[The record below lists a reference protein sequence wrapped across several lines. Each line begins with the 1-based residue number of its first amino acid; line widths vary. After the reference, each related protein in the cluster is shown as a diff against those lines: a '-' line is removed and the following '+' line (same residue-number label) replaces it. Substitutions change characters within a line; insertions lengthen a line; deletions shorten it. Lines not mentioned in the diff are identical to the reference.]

1 MNQKDLQH
9 IVNHTEESDASQIL
23 ELIELTKQFPY
34 FSWPFAALTK
44 YYNLKKD
51 YRSEA
56 TLHQAA
62 LRVHDRNWLYHY
74 IHEQVNQSNPISE
87 IEDQS
92 HPKEI
97 EDNQKPQE
105 LIPSNEPASNVDI
118 ESQHIEK
125 VAKPVTET
133 KSPTTPIE
141 HVPVYDLEKQ
151 FGLSNRD
158 STDDN
163 QEKVASNDFYHWL
176 NKGQGKNTEKENET
190 KKPVRKVEQKDII
203 ENFLV
208 SKPSITRP
216 KREFFKPEKAQKKGE
231 KLSADFV
238 TETLAKIYLKQDN
251 PEKAIWAYQQL
262 QLKFP
267 EKSAYFAAQIKAIEQ
282 NKNIS

>member
-1 MNQKDLQH
+1 MNKKDLQH
-9 IVNHTEESDASQIL
+9 IVNHTEESDANQIL

-34 FSWPFAALTK
+34 FSWPLSALTK

-62 LRVHDRNWLYHY
+62 LRVHDRSWLYHY
-74 IHEQVNQSNPISE
+74 IHEQVIQSTVTTKIEAEPHPIE
-87 IEDQS
+87 KANDQKEENLNHS
-92 HPKEI
+92 TESATTKVIKSQPKEI
-97 EDNQKPQE
+97 QETPKP
-105 LIPSNEPASNVDI
+105 NI
-118 ESQHIEK
+118 EN
-125 VAKPVTET
+125 KP
-133 KSPTTPIE
+133 TPIE
-141 HVPVYDLEKQ
+141 PVPVYDLEKH
-151 FGLSNRD
+151 FGLSGQT
-158 STDDN
+158 SVDDN
-163 QEKVASNDFYHWL
+163 QEKGASNDFYHWL
-176 NKGQGKNTEKENET
+176 NKGQSRKTKKETET

-231 KLSADFV
+231 KLSVDFV

-251 PEKAIWAYQQL
+251 PEKAIWAYQEL

-267 EKSAYFAAQIKAIEQ
+267 EKSAYFAAQILAIKQ

>member
-1 MNQKDLQH
+1 M
-9 IVNHTEESDASQIL
+9 
-23 ELIELTKQFPY
+23 
-34 FSWPFAALTK
+34 
-44 YYNLKKD
+44 
-51 YRSEA
+51 
-56 TLHQAA
+56 
-62 LRVHDRNWLYHY
+62 HDRNWLYHY
-74 IHEQVNQSNPISE
+74 IHEQVNHSNPIAE

-176 NKGQGKNTEKENET
+176 NKGQGKKYG
-190 KKPVRKVEQKDII
+190 KRK
-203 ENFLV
+203 
-208 SKPSITRP
+208 
-216 KREFFKPEKAQKKGE
+216 
-231 KLSADFV
+231 
-238 TETLAKIYLKQDN
+238 
-251 PEKAIWAYQQL
+251 
-262 QLKFP
+262 
-267 EKSAYFAAQIKAIEQ
+267 
-282 NKNIS
+282 

>member
-1 MNQKDLQH
+1 
-9 IVNHTEESDASQIL
+9 V
-23 ELIELTKQFPY
+23 Y
-34 FSWPFAALTK
+34 
-44 YYNLKKD
+44 
-51 YRSEA
+51 
-56 TLHQAA
+56 
-62 LRVHDRNWLYHY
+62 
-74 IHEQVNQSNPISE
+74 
-87 IEDQS
+87 
-92 HPKEI
+92 
-97 EDNQKPQE
+97 
-105 LIPSNEPASNVDI
+105 I
-118 ESQHIEK
+118 ESQQIEK
-125 VAKPVTET
+125 VATPVTEIKT
-133 KSPTTPIE
+133 PTTPNE
-141 HVPVYDLEKQ
+141 PVPVYDLEKQ
-151 FGLSNRD
+151 FGLSNQD

-176 NKGQGKNTEKENET
+176 NKGQGKNTEKEKET

>member
-44 YYNLKKD
+44 YYNLKND

-62 LRVHDRNWLYHY
+62 LRVHNRDWLYHY
-74 IHEQVNQSNPISE
+74 IHEQVNQSSPIAE
-87 IEDQS
+87 TKDES
-92 HPKEI
+92 HPKEVA
-97 EDNQKPQE
+97 DDQKSEQ
-105 LIPSNEPASNVDI
+105 LNPSNEPAAKKGI
-118 ESQHIEK
+118 ESQQKEIE
-125 VAKPVTET
+125 ET
-133 KSPTTPIE
+133 TITKIETPTTPIE
-141 HVPVYDLEKQ
+141 PVPVYDLEKQ
-151 FGLSNRD
+151 FGLSNQA
-158 STDDN
+158 SVDDN
-163 QEKVASNDFYHWL
+163 QQKGASNDFYHWL
-176 NKGQGKNTEKENET
+176 NKGQSRKTDKETET
-190 KKPVRKVEQKDII
+190 KKPHRKVEQKDII

-267 EKSAYFAAQIKAIEQ
+267 EKSAYFAAQIIAIEQ

>member
-1 MNQKDLQH
+1 VNQKDLQY
-9 IVNHTEESDASQIL
+9 IVNHTKESDASQIL

-62 LRVHDRNWLYHY
+62 LRIHDRDWLYHY
-74 IHEQVNQSNPISE
+74 IHEQVDQSSITAE
-87 IEDQS
+87 IENETHETEEIKDRKNEESKHSTDSASIEVIEFKQKVIKET
-92 HPKEI
+92 PKIPI
-97 EDNQKPQE
+97 ETQ
-105 LIPSNEPASNVDI
+105 
-118 ESQHIEK
+118 
-125 VAKPVTET
+125 
-133 KSPTTPIE
+133 TTPIE
-141 HVPVYDLEKQ
+141 PVPVYDLEKQ
-151 FGLSNRD
+151 FGLSAQTSIEEPQD
-158 STDDN
+158 TG
-163 QEKVASNDFYHWL
+163 ASNDFYHWL
-176 NKGQGKNTEKENET
+176 NKGQSRTTEKKTET
-190 KKPVRKVEQKDII
+190 KPSRKVEQKDII
-203 ENFLV
+203 ENFLI

-216 KREFFKPEKAQKKGE
+216 KKEFFKPEKAQKKGE

-267 EKSAYFAAQIKAIEQ
+267 EKSAYFAAQITAIEQ

>member
-44 YYNLKKD
+44 YYNLKND

-62 LRVHDRNWLYHY
+62 LRVHDRDWLYHY
-74 IHEQVNQSNPISE
+74 IHEQVNQSNPIAE
-87 IEDQS
+87 IEDESQS
-92 HPKEI
+92 KEI
-97 EDNQKPQE
+97 EK
-105 LIPSNEPASNVDI
+105 IPITDI
-118 ESQHIEK
+118 ET
-125 VAKPVTET
+125 P
-133 KSPTTPIE
+133 PTPIE
-141 HVPVYDLEKQ
+141 PVPVYDLEKQ
-151 FGLSNRD
+151 FGLSNQD

-190 KKPVRKVEQKDII
+190 KKTVRKVEQKDII

-216 KREFFKPEKAQKKGE
+216 KKEFFKPEKAQKKGE

>member
-9 IVNHTEESDASQIL
+9 IVNYTEDSDASQIL

-34 FSWPFAALTK
+34 FSWPFATLTK
-44 YYNLKKD
+44 YYNLKND

-62 LRVHDRNWLYHY
+62 LRVHDRDWLYQY
-74 IHEQVNQSNPISE
+74 IHKQVNQSNLKAETEAPSRPREEAIQQKSKE
-87 IEDQS
+87 SS
-92 HPKEI
+92 H
-97 EDNQKPQE
+97 
-105 LIPSNEPASNVDI
+105 STEPTSNVDI
-118 ESQHIEK
+118 ESQQKEKEKTTIE
-125 VAKPVTET
+125 
-133 KSPTTPIE
+133 SPQTLIEPLPI
-141 HVPVYDLEKQ
+141 YDLEKQ
-151 FGLSNRD
+151 FGLSNQNAV
-158 STDDN
+158 DDN
-163 QEKVASNDFYHWL
+163 QQKVASNDFYHWL
-176 NKGQGKNTEKENET
+176 NRGKIRKTEKETET
-190 KKPVRKVEQKDII
+190 KKPHRKVEQKVII

-231 KLSADFV
+231 KISADFV

-267 EKSAYFAAQIKAIEQ
+267 EKSAYFAAQITEIEQ

>member
-9 IVNHTEESDASQIL
+9 IVNYTEDSDASQIL

-34 FSWPFAALTK
+34 FSWPFATLTK
-44 YYNLKKD
+44 YYNLKND

-62 LRVHDRNWLYHY
+62 LRVHDRDWLYQY
-74 IHEQVNQSNPISE
+74 IHKQVNQSNLKAETEAPSRPREEAIQQKSKE
-87 IEDQS
+87 SS
-92 HPKEI
+92 H
-97 EDNQKPQE
+97 
-105 LIPSNEPASNVDI
+105 STEPTSNVDI
-118 ESQHIEK
+118 ESQQKEKEKTTIE
-125 VAKPVTET
+125 
-133 KSPTTPIE
+133 SPPTLIEPLPI
-141 HVPVYDLEKQ
+141 YDLEKQ
-151 FGLSNRD
+151 FGLSNQNAV
-158 STDDN
+158 DDN
-163 QEKVASNDFYHWL
+163 QQKVASNDFYHWL
-176 NKGQGKNTEKENET
+176 NRGKIRKTEKETET
-190 KKPVRKVEQKDII
+190 KKPHRKVEQKVII

-231 KLSADFV
+231 KISADFV

-267 EKSAYFAAQIKAIEQ
+267 EKSAYFAAQITEIEQ

>member
-9 IVNHTEESDASQIL
+9 IVNYTEDSDASQIL

-34 FSWPFAALTK
+34 FSWPFATLTK
-44 YYNLKKD
+44 YYNLKND

-62 LRVHDRNWLYHY
+62 LRVHDRDWLYQY
-74 IHEQVNQSNPISE
+74 IHKQVNQSNLKAETEAPSRPREEAIQQKSKE
-87 IEDQS
+87 SS
-92 HPKEI
+92 H
-97 EDNQKPQE
+97 
-105 LIPSNEPASNVDI
+105 STEPTSNVDI
-118 ESQHIEK
+118 ESQQKEKEKTTIE
-125 VAKPVTET
+125 
-133 KSPTTPIE
+133 SPQTLIEPLPI
-141 HVPVYDLEKQ
+141 YDLEKQ
-151 FGLSNRD
+151 FGLSNQNAV
-158 STDDN
+158 DDN
-163 QEKVASNDFYHWL
+163 QQKVASNDFYHWL
-176 NKGQGKNTEKENET
+176 NRGKIRKTEKETET
-190 KKPVRKVEQKDII
+190 KKPHRKVEQKVII

-231 KLSADFV
+231 KISADFV

>member
-9 IVNHTEESDASQIL
+9 IVNYTEDSDASQIL

-34 FSWPFAALTK
+34 FSWPFATLTK
-44 YYNLKKD
+44 YYNLKND

-62 LRVHDRNWLYHY
+62 LRVHDRDWLYQY
-74 IHEQVNQSNPISE
+74 IHKQVNQLNLTAETEAP
-87 IEDQS
+87 S
-92 HPKEI
+92 HPREEASQQKSKE
-97 EDNQKPQE
+97 
-105 LIPSNEPASNVDI
+105 SSHSTEPTSNVDI
-118 ESQHIEK
+118 ESQQKEKEKTTIE
-125 VAKPVTET
+125 
-133 KSPTTPIE
+133 SPPTLIEPLPI
-141 HVPVYDLEKQ
+141 YDLEKQ
-151 FGLSNRD
+151 FGLSNQNAV
-158 STDDN
+158 DDY
-163 QEKVASNDFYHWL
+163 QQKVASNDFYHWL
-176 NKGQGKNTEKENET
+176 NRGKIRKTEKETET
-190 KKPVRKVEQKDII
+190 KKPHRKVEQKVII
-203 ENFLV
+203 EKFLV

-231 KLSADFV
+231 KISADFV

-267 EKSAYFAAQIKAIEQ
+267 EKSAYFAAQITEIEQ